1 MRSSVGSE
9 SGVLIDP
16 HICDQKTAKLMW
28 FVVVC
33 QLVSQLGRAP
43 PMCGIVRCEVIFLM
57 VVARVRVVYFF

>member
-9 SGVLIDP
+9 SGVPIDP
-16 HICDQKTAKLMW
+16 QICGQWTAKLIW
-28 FVVVC
+28 FVVVY

-43 PMCGIVRCEVIFLM
+43 PMCGIVKCVVIFLM